1 MATKKSSANN
11 RGNVVFY
18 SVFAVQRI
26 ALLSSVGA
34 AVLYWAHLVAVS
46 TNFAL
51 LSGQGE
57 ELKHVDEANRMV
69 DSLLNNSIKLTLTF
83 SIIAIVLTLALLGLK
98 KKDNSTTKTVISG
111 VVIALFCIFVTVFG
125 QDLYRSFLANV
136 GI

>member
-11 RGNVVFY
+11 RGNLVFN

-34 AVLYWAHLVAVS
+34 AVLYWAHLVSVA

-51 LSGQGE
+51 LSGQGN
-57 ELKHVDEANRMV
+57 ELKNPDEANIMV
-69 DSLLNNSIKLTLTF
+69 DSLLNNSIRLTVTF
-83 SIIAIVLTLALLGLK
+83 SVIALVLTLALPRLRQ
-98 KKDNSTTKTVISG
+98 KDNSTTKTVISG
-111 VVIALFCIFVTVFG
+111 LAIALFCIFVTVFG

-136 GI
+136 SM